1 MAENKVSDTVN
12 DMVNSMVEDI
22 NSAQN
27 GSNKVSAIKDN
38 VGYDMS
44 RVHSANLKILKEIDR
59 ICRKYKIQYA
69 LDAGTL
75 IGAGRHKGFIPWDDD
90 ADIVFTRNQFEA
102 FKKVVRR
109 ELPDTMELVEP
120 DSFHEGKAFFDFT
133 PRIIYKKSRMHPDSN
148 KMDYY
153 DGKLNHLWVDLFILD
168 KLPKG
173 KAAAEITRFLHK
185 AVYGLAMGHRHD
197 LDYTK
202 YSLMYKVFVGGLATI
217 GKFIPMKAIFFMQ
230 KAIALK
236 DKHSKGDLR
245 YYSNYQPDYL
255 YVTLHKDWCEEV
267 IDAPFEDTTLM
278 IPKGW
283 DPVLKE
289 VYGDYM
295 QLPPEEKRVPTHSS
309 LQIQVY
315 D

>member
-1 MAENKVSDTVN
+1 MAENMENTNTVSVN
-12 DMVNSMVEDI
+12 KISGID
-22 NSAQN
+22 
-27 GSNKVSAIKDN
+27 IKDN

-44 RVHSANLKILKEIDR
+44 RVHRANLTILKEIDR

-75 IGAGRHKGFIPWDDD
+75 IGAVRHKGFIPWDDD

-102 FKKVVRR
+102 FKKVVKR

-120 DSFHEGKAFFDFT
+120 DSFHGGKAFYDFT
-133 PRIIYKKSRMHPDSN
+133 PRIIYKKSRMHPDSD

-173 KAAAEITRFLHK
+173 KAATEITRFLHK
-185 AVYGLAMGHRHD
+185 AIYGLAMGHRHD
-197 LDYTK
+197 LDYSK
-202 YSLMYKVFVGGLATI
+202 YSLMHKIFVGGLATA
-217 GKFIPMKAIFFMQ
+217 GKLIPMKVIFAMQ

-236 DKHSKGDLR
+236 DRHSKGDLR

-289 VYGDYM
+289 IYGNYM
-295 QLPPEEKRVPTHSS
+295 QLPPEEQRIPTHYS

-315 D
+315 DE

>member
-75 IGAGRHKGFIPWDDD
+75 IGAVRHKGFIPWDDD

-120 DSFHEGKAFFDFT
+120 DSFHGGKAFFDFT

-153 DGKLNHLWVDLFILD
+153 DGKLCHHKQNRRQIQTNARCQQIRGGQCDKALNHAADYSSRDGGQNQQESKHTVV
-168 KLPKG
+168 
-173 KAAAEITRFLHK
+173 AAEYLP
-185 AVYGLAMGHRHD
+185 VL
-197 LDYTK
+197 L
-202 YSLMYKVFVGGLATI
+202 SLLMLTGKVFL
-217 GKFIPMKAIFFMQ
+217 
-230 KAIALK
+230 
-236 DKHSKGDLR
+236 
-245 YYSNYQPDYL
+245 
-255 YVTLHKDWCEEV
+255 
-267 IDAPFEDTTLM
+267 
-278 IPKGW
+278 
-283 DPVLKE
+283 
-289 VYGDYM
+289 
-295 QLPPEEKRVPTHSS
+295 
-309 LQIQVY
+309 
-315 D
+315 

>member
-1 MAENKVSDTVN
+1 
-12 DMVNSMVEDI
+12 
-22 NSAQN
+22 
-27 GSNKVSAIKDN
+27 
-38 VGYDMS
+38 
-44 RVHSANLKILKEIDR
+44 
-59 ICRKYKIQYA
+59 
-69 LDAGTL
+69 
-75 IGAGRHKGFIPWDDD
+75 
-90 ADIVFTRNQFEA
+90 
-102 FKKVVRR
+102 
-109 ELPDTMELVEP
+109 
-120 DSFHEGKAFFDFT
+120 
-133 PRIIYKKSRMHPDSN
+133 MHPDSD

-173 KAAAEITRFLHK
+173 KAAAEMTRFMHK

-197 LDYTK
+197 LDYSK
-202 YSLMYKVFVGGLATI
+202 YSLMYKIFVGGLATV
-217 GKFIPMKAIFFMQ
+217 GKLIPMKVIFAIQ

-236 DKHSKGDLR
+236 DKNSKGDLR

-255 YVTLHKDWCEEV
+255 YVTLRREWCEDV
-267 IDAPFEDTTLM
+267 VDAPFEDTVLM

-295 QLPPEEKRVPTHSS
+295 QLPPEEQRVPTHSS

-315 D
+315 DE